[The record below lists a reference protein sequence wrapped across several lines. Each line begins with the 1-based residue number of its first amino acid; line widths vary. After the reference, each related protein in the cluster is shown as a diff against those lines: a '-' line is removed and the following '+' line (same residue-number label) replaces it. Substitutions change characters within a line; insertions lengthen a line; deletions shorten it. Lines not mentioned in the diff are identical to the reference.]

1 MVYNLNASNSDYFAN
16 FIRNRSYF
24 FGRDVALR
32 DNDLHIVRNTQ
43 CHLLFLYNWES
54 IVIAS
59 NLCNYLEGE
68 LVINRYPNLIYI
80 NIGSH
85 SLKQVYAFVLSSIH
99 ILLLFYRLTK
109 VREHYYWRLLYDN
122 HTNLLYVK

>member
-1 MVYNLNASNSDYFAN
+1 MVHTLNATNADYFAN
-16 FIRNRSYF
+16 FVRERSYF

-43 CHLLFLYNWES
+43 CHLLFLYNWET

-68 LVINRYPNLIYI
+68 LVINRYPNLIFI

-85 SLKQVYAFVLSSIH
+85 SLQRVYTFVLSSI
-99 ILLLFYRLTK
+99 LFSLLFYRFTK
-109 VREHYYWRLLYDN
+109 VREYRYWRFLYDN
-122 HTNLLYVK
+122 YTNLLRIE

>member
-1 MVYNLNASNSDYFAN
+1 MVHTLNAANADYFAN
-16 FIRNRSYF
+16 LVRERSYF

-43 CHLLFLYNWES
+43 CHLLFLYNWET

-68 LVINRYPNLIYI
+68 LVINRYPNLIFI

-85 SLKQVYAFVLSSIH
+85 SLQRVYTFVLSSI
-99 ILLLFYRLTK
+99 LFSLLFYRFTK
-109 VREHYYWRLLYDN
+109 VREYRYWRFLYDN
-122 HTNLLYVK
+122 YTNLLRIE